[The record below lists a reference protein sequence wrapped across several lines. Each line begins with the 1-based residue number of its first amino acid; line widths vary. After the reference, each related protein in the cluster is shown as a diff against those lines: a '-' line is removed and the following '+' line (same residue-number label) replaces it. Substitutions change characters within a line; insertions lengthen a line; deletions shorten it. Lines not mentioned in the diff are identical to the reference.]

1 MSQTQEKT
9 EAQAQRESVP
19 RRYWIWLGG
28 VTLSL
33 LGSQIMAFGM
43 TWVAAG
49 WGGAFAGAVLTAINL
64 PRVALLLFGGALAD
78 RIGAW
83 RVMIMSDFTMATATV
98 VLGAAVLVLGVQP
111 WLLLAAALVI
121 GVVDAFYLPSSGSM
135 PRRLVSQPALARA
148 MSARQAIGQL
158 ATFAGPSMGGLI
170 VAAAGL
176 AAAAFLNAATFVV
189 MAVIMVGLRPRSTPA
204 DTPPPAGG
212 SSLRRSADGLRV
224 AWSDPLL
231 RPALGLIA
239 AAAGF
244 LLPVSGLL
252 IPLLATQ
259 RQWSA
264 ATGGVLAGA
273 IALGIVV
280 VAVIVT
286 AAGAFRRPGVA
297 AASGLALAASAV
309 LALVATNNPV
319 AAVAVAAMVG
329 IGSGVFTT
337 HVGPL
342 ILGATP
348 STHLARVQ
356 SVLVLAQSL
365 PLLLTNNVL
374 GSLNDLYNVNVVL
387 AVCSVL
393 LMLAAVLGVRSPV
406 LRTATLVQER

>member
-1 MSQTQEKT
+1 MSYTKEN
-9 EAQAQRESVP
+9 AAVQAQRDTVP

-83 RVMIMSDFTMATATV
+83 RVMITSDLTMAAATV
-98 VLGAAVLVLGVQP
+98 VLGAAVLIFGVQP

-135 PRRLVSQPALARA
+135 PRRLVSQLALARA

-158 ATFAGPSMGGLI
+158 ATFVGPSMGGLV
-170 VAAAGL
+170 VATAGL
-176 AAAAFLNAATFVV
+176 ATAVFLNTATFVV
-189 MAVIMVGLRPRSTPA
+189 MAVILIGLRPRSTPA
-204 DTPPPAGG
+204 DAPPPADG
-212 SSLRRSADGLRV
+212 SVLRRSASGLRV

-264 ATGGVLAGA
+264 VTGGILAGT

-280 VAVIVT
+280 VAVTVT
-286 AAGAFRRPGVA
+286 AAGAFSRPGVA
-297 AASGLALAASAV
+297 AAGGLALAAAAV
-309 LALVATNNPV
+309 LAMAAMHTPV
-319 AAVAVAAMVG
+319 AAVAVAALVG

-342 ILGATP
+342 ILGGTP

-374 GSLNDLYNVNVVL
+374 GSLNDLFNVNVVL
-387 AVCSVL
+387 AVCSVFL
-393 LMLAAVLGVRSPV
+393 LLAAVLGLRSPV
-406 LRTATLVQER
+406 LRTATLAQKP